1 MDTNILLE
9 NGTNELEVLEFI
21 IGDNHY
27 GINVAKVRE
36 IVPYD
41 KITPVP
47 NAHEYVEGIFMP
59 RDTMISVVNLAK
71 VTGNYNCCHSDSDML
86 IITNFNKLHIG
97 FHVERVAGIHRV
109 SWEHI
114 IVPDATINSVD
125 HGITTGVIKMDD
137 RIIIILDFEKIIND
151 ISPET
156 GLKVKEIEA
165 LGERERNDYPI
176 YIAEDSA
183 LLAQLI
189 HDSLYKAG
197 YVNIDI
203 SNNGQVCYD
212 KLVALKN
219 QYGDKVTDHVK
230 CVITDIEMPLMDGHH
245 LTKLIK
251 SDDILKNIPVAI
263 FSSLITEEME
273 RKGRELGADIQMS
286 KPEIGQ
292 LVSELDKL
300 FSK

>member
-109 SWEHI
+109 SWDHI

-251 SDDILKNIPVAI
+251 SDDKLRNIPVAI

>member
-219 QYGDKVTDHVK
+219 QYGDMVTDHVK

>member
-97 FHVERVAGIHRV
+97 FHVERVSGIHRV

-156 GLKVKEIEA
+156 GLKFKAIEA

-219 QYGDKVTDHVK
+219 QYGDMVTDHVK

>member
-156 GLKVKEIEA
+156 GLKVKESEA

-219 QYGDKVTDHVK
+219 QYGDMVTDHVK

>member
-1 MDTNILLE
+1 ML
-9 NGTNELEVLEFI
+9 FRS
-21 IGDNHY
+21 
-27 GINVAKVRE
+27 KVRE
-36 IVPYD
+36 IVPYE

-97 FHVERVAGIHRV
+97 FHVEQVAGIHRV

-137 RIIIILDFEKIIND
+137 RIIIILDFEKIISD

-203 SNNGQVCYD
+203 SNNGQACYD

-219 QYGDKVTDHVK
+219 QYGDKITDHVK
-230 CVITDIEMPLMDGHH
+230 CVITDIEMPLMDGHR

-273 RKGRELGADIQMS
+273 SKGRELGADIQMS